1 MIRAFDIMQFW
12 GISMRIRF
20 FGCLSAAT
28 ALAVAVPLA
37 SAQTAAKP
45 GPRYGAFGVD
55 LTAQSAGTK
64 PGDDFWTFVN
74 GGWNDRTEIA
84 ADRTSAGVG
93 VLLVDEAEGQVRDLL
108 TDLAKTPD
116 LYGAAGKQIGD
127 MYASWMDE
135 AAIEARGAAPLA
147 PYLAR
152 IAAVKDPA
160 GLQVLFATNGYAS
173 PIGIQ
178 IIPDLADPT
187 RYIAA
192 AGQDGLGMGSRDYYL
207 QEGPK
212 YDGYRKAYRDY
223 MIQIQGLAGIPDAAR
238 KADAI
243 MALETALAKEH
254 WAPERQRDIKAIYN
268 PMDRAQM
275 KALAPEFDWELMMK
289 TAGLAQIP
297 TVIMAETTA
306 ITATGKMLETIPLET
321 WKDWMAFQFVSN
333 HAHLLPKAFDDASFD
348 FFSRTMR
355 DVPEQRARWK
365 RGVQIVNSA
374 LGEAVGQIYVA
385 RHYPPES
392 QAKMAELI
400 SDLRAALE
408 ERLKANTW
416 MDAATKEKAIAKLV
430 AFDPRIGHPDKYID
444 YSALKVDRGDLLGN
458 AIRSGEF
465 EWQLELSR
473 LGKPVDRSLW
483 NMTPQTVNAYYN
495 PLMNQITF
503 PAAILQPPFFDPQAD
518 PAVNYGAIGAVIGH
532 EIGHGFDDQG
542 SQFDAT
548 GKYVNWWTPEAKA
561 AFTERTAAL
570 GKQYDGYEPI
580 PGVSIKGALTM
591 GENIGDLGGVEMAY
605 AAYQRYQAKHGTA
618 PVISGLTG
626 DQRFFLA
633 YGQAWRS
640 KLREGALRQ
649 RLLTDP
655 HSPAYYRVN
664 GVVRN
669 VDAWYAAFDVKPGDK
684 LYLAPE
690 SRVHIW

>member
-1 MIRAFDIMQFW
+1 MSN
-12 GISMRIRF
+12 GIFVR
-20 FGCLSAAT
+20 LSLAT
-28 ALAVAVPLA
+28 AIAIAIPTA
-37 SAQTAAKP
+37 SAQVATKP

-55 LTAQSAGTK
+55 LTAQKAGIK
-64 PGDDFWTFVN
+64 PGEDFWTFTN
-74 GGWNDRTEIA
+74 GAWNERTEIA

-108 TDLAKTPD
+108 ADLAKNPN

-152 IAAVKDPA
+152 IAAVKDLG
-160 GLQVLFATNGYAS
+160 GLQALFATNGYAS
-173 PIGIQ
+173 PIGVQ

-207 QEGPK
+207 LEGAK
-212 YDGYRKAYRDY
+212 YDAYRKAYRDF
-223 MIQIQGLAGIPDAAR
+223 MIQIQGLAGLSNGEA

-243 MALETALAKEH
+243 IALETALAKEH
-254 WAPERQRDIKAIYN
+254 WAPERSRDIKAIYN
-268 PMDRAQM
+268 PMNRAQM
-275 KALAPEFDWELMMK
+275 ETLAPQFDWELMMK

-306 ITATGKMLETIPLET
+306 ITATGKMLEAVPLQT
-321 WKDWMAFQFVSN
+321 WKDWMAFHFVNS
-333 HAHLLPKAFDDASFD
+333 HARFLPKAFDEANFN
-348 FFSRTMR
+348 FFSKTLN
-355 DVPEQRARWK
+355 DVPQQRARWK
-365 RGVQIVNSA
+365 RGVQIVNGA

-400 SDLRAALE
+400 ADLRGALE
-408 ERLKANTW
+408 ERLKGNTW
-416 MDAATKEKAIAKLV
+416 MDPATKEKALAKLA
-430 AFDPRIGHPDKYID
+430 AFEPRIGHPDKYID

-458 AIRSGEF
+458 AMRSGDF
-465 EWQLELSR
+465 DWQLELSR

-483 NMTPQTVNAYYN
+483 GMTPQTVNAYYN
-495 PLMNQITF
+495 PLLNQITF
-503 PAAILQPPFFDPQAD
+503 PAAILQPPYFDPKAD
-518 PAVNYGAIGAVIGH
+518 PAVNYGSIGAVIGH

-542 SQFDAT
+542 SQFDGT
-548 GKYVNWWTPEAKA
+548 GKYTNWWTPAAKA
-561 AFTERTAAL
+561 AFTERTASL

-580 PGVSIKGALTM
+580 PGLKIKGALTM
-591 GENIGDLGGVEMAY
+591 GENIGDLGGIEMAH
-605 AAYQRYQAKHGTA
+605 AAYQRYQAKHGAA
-618 PVISGLTG
+618 PVTSGLTG

-633 YGQAWRS
+633 YAQAWRS

-655 HSPAYYRVN
+655 HSPPYYRVN

-669 VDAWYAAFDVKPGDK
+669 VDAWYAAFGVKPGDP

-690 SRVHIW
+690 ARVHIW